1 MWHLSLG
8 PCILHFESLLYL
20 SPAPHPSKWK
30 LFQALEGVLN
40 LQRLSLLHR
49 TLSHVLH
56 WVSARHTLR
65 LNWIE
70 LNWDWDLEAIIEGI
84 YFFLDEKRRQDLI
97 YLYGKLSRAGWY
109 TQMARCSWECEDRVR
124 ETEWNRRLRSWHPGA
139 NISSGRTQSPPHCAC
154 ACSSE
159 ASAEAEGWCYFDHQ
173 AVFSECPWLIPL
185 LLLLMDSILNGKS
198 LLEK

>member
-1 MWHLSLG
+1 MTPQSRALYFAFWILIVSLPRSPSIQMKALS
-8 PCILHFESLLYL
+8 
-20 SPAPHPSKWK
+20 SPWRGLKPS
-30 LFQALEGVLN
+30 G
-40 LQRLSLLHR
+40 LSLLH
-49 TLSHVLH
+49 SHVLH